1 MNAKAVKLY
10 IQRSTNALAN
20 ARASA
25 MECKIF
31 PDKLKTDTDKLEFY
45 AEVIMI
51 ARIWHGK
58 TRPEKADSYLDYL
71 NKTGMP
77 DYRRTA
83 GNLGAYV
90 IRRIENG
97 VAHFFTLTFWD
108 SYDAIKRFAGKN
120 YEKAR
125 YYPEDAEFLLEMEPK
140 VQHFEVAQQP
150 KVRKYVQSFMN
161 FREAVPRW
169 W

>member
-1 MNAKAVKLY
+1 MPE
-10 IQRSTNALAN
+10 IIS
-20 ARASA
+20 
-25 MECKIF
+25 
-31 PDKLKTDTDKLEFY
+31 
-45 AEVIMI
+45 EVIMI
-51 ARIWHGK
+51 ARIWHGT

-71 NKTGMP
+71 NRTGMP
-77 DYRRTA
+77 DYQHTT

-90 IRRIENG
+90 MRRIENG

-125 YYPEDAEFLLEMEPK
+125 YYPEDKDFLLEFEPN
-140 VQHFEVAQQP
+140 VEHFEVFGFAGTP
-150 KVRKYVQSFMN
+150 AYVRNYAASRQL
-161 FREAVPRW
+161 PRW